1 MVCKI
6 GKSRSSMRGPLK
18 YNEDKVKREV
28 ASLLGTFNVPGEGA
42 PDQYRAMF
50 NRLERRNGRTANIS
64 FQMSINPNPARPEES
79 LTDPEALSYA
89 KKLMEGLGY
98 GDQPIVVFKH
108 FDIQRVHYHVVSI
121 RTRDDGRKIKDGFE
135 ERKLQRLM
143 KQYAKEYRYLIGNQG
158 IKASKDEKAVTVAN
172 PSVGGELPR
181 FNPKG
186 ANVKKQFDDLF
197 NVAMT
202 YEFRNENQFRLIME
216 GLGVEMDWLETEDG
230 YKLTFQ
236 GLDDAGKKA
245 SAIVPE
251 SDMGIRYYDLF
262 ARRCEECSN
271 RKYTKEQLEG
281 RKKSRRR
288 TAFILRKCIE
298 YSRNEN
304 HLNRMLAHKG
314 LALRISRTADGDP
327 FGGTVV
333 DHSAQRAY
341 KVSTLD
347 RALPDLIKETAQPG
361 TGRWDREAAISKE
374 EWVKKMQAERKERR
388 IQSNMDLAAK
398 QAAPK
403 ELKPVHKISG
413 KDRDWISFALGL
425 LEAIL
430 TQRITVA
437 PLVAGKKKKKE
448 PVMKRKLYK

>member
-18 YNEDKVKREV
+18 YNEDKVIREV
-28 ASLLGTFNVPGEGA
+28 ASVLGTFNVPGEGA
-42 PDQYRAMF
+42 PNQYHAMF
-50 NRLERRNGRTANIS
+50 KRLERRNGRTAKIS

-79 LTDPEALSYA
+79 LTDAGALSYA
-89 KKLMEGLGY
+89 KKLMDGLGY
-98 GDQPIVVFKH
+98 GNQPIVVFKH
-108 FDIQRVHYHVVSI
+108 FDIRRVHYHVVSI

-143 KQYAKEYRYLIGNQG
+143 KQYAKEYQYVIGNQG
-158 IKASKDEKAVTVAN
+158 IKAKDERAVTVAE
-172 PSVGGELPR
+172 PSPGGGLPR

-197 NVAMT
+197 NLAMT
-202 YEFRNENQFRLIME
+202 YEFRNANQFWLIME
-216 GLGVEMDWLETEDG
+216 GLGVKMDYLKTEDG

-236 GLDDAGKKA
+236 GLDEAGLKA

-251 SDMGIRYYDLF
+251 TDMGIRYYDLF

-281 RKKSRRR
+281 RKKSRLR

-314 LALRISRTADGDP
+314 LALHISRTADGDP

-333 DHSAQRAY
+333 DHSAMRAY

-347 RALPDLIKETAQPG
+347 RALSDLIKETAQPG

-374 EWVKKMQAERKERR
+374 EWVKKMQAERKERH
-388 IQSNMDLAAK
+388 IQSNMDLAAM
-398 QAAPK
+398 QGAPK
-403 ELKPVHKISG
+403 EPEPVHRKGG
-413 KDRDWISFALGL
+413 KDFDWLSFALGL
-425 LEAIL
+425 LEAVL
-430 TQRITVA
+430 TRRITVA
-437 PLVAGKKKKKE
+437 PLVAGKKKKE
-448 PVMKRKLYK
+448 PFMKRKLYR